1 MKRFSVG
8 AAGRKNMSKGMDEY
22 WIEVNDGKKERPD
35 KYDITT
41 HDRQADSA
49 NGKKAKGKKGFT
61 WSAKKRTK

>member
-1 MKRFSVG
+1 
-8 AAGRKNMSKGMDEY
+8 MSRGMDEY

-41 HDRQADSA
+41 HDRQVDSA

-61 WSAKKRTK
+61 WSAKKRKR

>member
-1 MKRFSVG
+1 MKKFSVG

-22 WIEVNDGKKERPD
+22 WIEVHDGKKERPD

-41 HDRQADSA
+41 HDRQVDSA

-61 WSAKKRTK
+61 WSAKKRKK